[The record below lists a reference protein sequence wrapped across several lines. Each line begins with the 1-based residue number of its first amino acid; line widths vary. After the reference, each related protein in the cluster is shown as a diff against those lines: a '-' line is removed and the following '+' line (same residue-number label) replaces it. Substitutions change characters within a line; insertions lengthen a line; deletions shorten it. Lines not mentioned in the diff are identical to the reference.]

1 MDPVTLPRLRSST
14 TDATLPRLEPA
25 VPHGDGTAGVALV
38 LHGGRPDG
46 RQDAGGF
53 LLSHV
58 RMVPFGQAIARAI
71 GTRGGTAASRG
82 VETALLRYRV
92 RGWNQGGGTDG
103 LPDPVRDARW
113 ALDDVRRRHGDDV
126 RIVLVGHSMGARAA
140 LRVGGDPNVVG
151 VAALAPWLGG
161 NEPTQHLAGQTL
173 LIAHGDRERMT
184 DPRASLAFA
193 GRVARISDHVAR
205 FDVHGDGH
213 AMLRRAGEWHALV
226 ARFTL
231 AALGLEP
238 FDEAVANAMAAG
250 APAGLSVPL

>member
-1 MDPVTLPRLRSST
+1 M
-14 TDATLPRLEPA
+14 TLPRLEPA
-25 VPHGDGTAGVALV
+25 TPHGSGAAGVALV

-46 RQDAGGF
+46 HDAAGGF

-58 RMVPFGQAIARAI
+58 RMVPFGQAIARA
-71 GTRGGTAASRG
+71 GAARG

-92 RGWNQGGGTDG
+92 RGWNEAPPGSDRA
-103 LPDPVRDARW
+103 PDPVRDARW
-113 ALDDVRRRHGDDV
+113 ALADVRRRHGDDV

-140 LRVGGDPNVVG
+140 LRVGGEPNVVG
-151 VAALAPWLGG
+151 VAALAPWIGSG
-161 NEPTQHLAGQTL
+161 EPTDHLVGQTL

-193 GRVARISDHVAR
+193 NRVAGISDRVAR

-213 AMLRRAGEWHALV
+213 AMLRRAGEWHRLV

-250 APAGLSVPL
+250 APEGLSVPL

>member
-1 MDPVTLPRLRSST
+1 MDPVTLPFLRSSST
-14 TDATLPRLEPA
+14 ATLPRLEPA
-25 VPHGDGTAGVALV
+25 VPHGSGTAGVALV

-46 RQDAGGF
+46 HQDAGGV

-58 RMVPFGQAIARAI
+58 RMVPFGQAIARCVGASDAA
-71 GTRGGTAASRG
+71 GGRTAARRG

-92 RGWNQGGGTDG
+92 RGWNEPD
-103 LPDPVRDARW
+103 LDPVRDARW

-126 RIVLVGHSMGARAA
+126 RVVLVGHSMGARAA

-161 NEPTQHLAGQTL
+161 NEPTDHLRDQTL

-193 GRVARISDHVAR
+193 TRVARISDRVAR

-213 AMLRRAGEWHALV
+213 AMLRRAGEWHGLV

-250 APAGLSVPL
+250 TPRGLSVPL

>member
-1 MDPVTLPRLRSST
+1 MDGVTLPFLRSNST
-14 TDATLPRLEPA
+14 TALPRLEPA
-25 VPHGDGTAGVALV
+25 IPHGSGTAGVALV

-46 RQDAGGF
+46 HQDAGGF

-58 RMVPFGQAIARAI
+58 RMVPFGQAIARSS
-71 GTRGGTAASRG
+71 ASRG
-82 VETALLRYRV
+82 VETALLRYRM
-92 RGWNQGGGTDG
+92 RGWNEPD
-103 LPDPVRDARW
+103 LDPVRDARW

-126 RIVLVGHSMGARAA
+126 RVVLVGHSMGARAA
-140 LRVGGDPNVVG
+140 LRAGGDPNVVG

-161 NEPTQHLAGQTL
+161 NEPTDHLRGQTL

-193 GRVARISDHVAR
+193 TRVARISDRVAR

-213 AMLRRAGEWHALV
+213 AMLRRAGEWHGLV

-231 AALGLEP
+231 GALGLEP

-250 APAGLSVPL
+250 SPEGLSVPL

>member
-1 MDPVTLPRLRSST
+1 MDPVTLPRLRPSST
-14 TDATLPRLEPA
+14 AVTLPRLENA
-25 VPHGDGTAGVALV
+25 VPRGDGTAGVALV

-46 RQDAGGF
+46 HQDASGF

-58 RMVPFGQAIARAI
+58 RMVPFGQAIARA
-71 GTRGGTAASRG
+71 AASAARGDGTGTPRG

-92 RGWNQGGGTDG
+92 RGWNEPD
-103 LPDPVRDARW
+103 LDPVRDARW

-126 RIVLVGHSMGARAA
+126 RVVLVGHSMGARAA

-151 VAALAPWLGG
+151 VVALAPWVGG
-161 NEPTQHLAGQTL
+161 SEPTGHLAGRTR
-173 LIAHGDRERMT
+173 LIAHGDRDRMT

-193 GRVARISDHVAR
+193 GRVARISDRVAR

-213 AMLRRAGEWHALV
+213 AMLRRAGEWHALT

>member
-1 MDPVTLPRLRSST
+1 MEHVTLPFLRSSSA
-14 TDATLPRLEPA
+14 ATLPRLEPA
-25 VPHGDGTAGVALV
+25 VPHGSGTAGVALV

-46 RQDAGGF
+46 HQDAGGF

-58 RMVPFGQAIARAI
+58 RMVPFGQAIAR
-71 GTRGGTAASRG
+71 TSASRG
-82 VETALLRYRV
+82 VETELLRYRV
-92 RGWNQGGGTDG
+92 RGWNEPD
-103 LPDPVRDARW
+103 LDPVRDARW

-126 RIVLVGHSMGARAA
+126 RVVLVGHSMGARAA

-151 VAALAPWLGG
+151 VAALAPWIGG
-161 NEPTQHLAGQTL
+161 NEPTDHLRGQTL

-193 GRVARISDHVAR
+193 TRVARISDRVAR

-238 FDEAVANAMAAG
+238 FDEVIANAMATG
-250 APAGLSVPL
+250 APDGLSVPL